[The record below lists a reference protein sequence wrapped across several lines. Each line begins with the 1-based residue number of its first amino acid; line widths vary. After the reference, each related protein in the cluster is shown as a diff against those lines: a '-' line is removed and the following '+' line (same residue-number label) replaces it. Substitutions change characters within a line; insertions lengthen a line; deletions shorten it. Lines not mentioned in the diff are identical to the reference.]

1 MTFQEKRTYA
11 ILLSDYRKK
20 QDENICWQIEKATFF
35 ILSGTKV
42 KNNRSLKNGKNK
54 RVHIPL

>member
-11 ILLSDYRKK
+11 ILHSDDRG
-20 QDENICWQIEKATFF
+20 QDDHVCRQIEKAGSLR
-35 ILSGTKV
+35 LSGTKV